1 MEQKKK
7 ALGRGLEELF
17 STEVL
22 DFDTFESN
30 IMENATTNE
39 IQDIPI
45 NEIRPN
51 PYQPRK
57 SFNEEALR
65 ELSESIK
72 NHGVFQPIIVKK
84 GIRGYD
90 LIAGERRLRASK
102 MAGLDKIPAI
112 VKDFSD
118 DEMREIALLENI
130 QRENLTAIELAWA
143 YKGIIDNLDIRQE
156 DLALRIGKSRSH
168 ITNTLGLLNLPE
180 EVQKMILN
188 GELSMG
194 HARVLSKMEDESKI
208 TGLAKKIINE
218 GLSVHEIEEIS
229 KDEEIK
235 KRVPITRRERNTDYT
250 NIENEL
256 KDIVNMISEKLM
268 PEEDKNWLTG
278 EPVSDSKI
286 FFVNN
291 AGLCLLSAWFLRLL
305 SMLDYLNE
313 ARKDIKDTKSRI
325 RAMFLLQYLTCQEE
339 KEYRETELVF
349 NRLLVGLPMHIPLP
363 KRLELTADEK
373 QIADSLLSAVKAHWS
388 KMNGTSLKGFLQ
400 SFVTRTGRLEE
411 QDEKWLLTVDDK
423 THDILLDSVPWGFRQ
438 IRLPWLKKYIQVKW
452 HDKQEF

>member
-7 ALGRGLEELF
+7 ALGKGLEELF

-208 TGLAKKIINE
+208 TDLAKKIINE

-256 KDIVNMISEKLM
+256 KDILGTKVKVDNKKINIYFENVN
-268 PEEDKNWLTG
+268 D
-278 EPVSDSKI
+278 
-286 FFVNN
+286 
-291 AGLCLLSAWFLRLL
+291 
-305 SMLDYLNE
+305 LNRILE
-313 ARKDIKDTKSRI
+313 IMNIEIK
-325 RAMFLLQYLTCQEE
+325 
-339 KEYRETELVF
+339 
-349 NRLLVGLPMHIPLP
+349 
-363 KRLELTADEK
+363 
-373 QIADSLLSAVKAHWS
+373 
-388 KMNGTSLKGFLQ
+388 
-400 SFVTRTGRLEE
+400 
-411 QDEKWLLTVDDK
+411 
-423 THDILLDSVPWGFRQ
+423 
-438 IRLPWLKKYIQVKW
+438 
-452 HDKQEF
+452 

>member
-39 IQDIPI
+39 IQDIPV

-57 SFNEEALR
+57 SFNEDALR

-112 VKDFSD
+112 VKEFSD

-208 TGLAKKIINE
+208 TDLAKKIINE

-250 NIENEL
+250 NVENEL
-256 KDIVNMISEKLM
+256 KYILGTKVKVDNKKINIYFENVN
-268 PEEDKNWLTG
+268 D
-278 EPVSDSKI
+278 
-286 FFVNN
+286 
-291 AGLCLLSAWFLRLL
+291 
-305 SMLDYLNE
+305 LNRILE
-313 ARKDIKDTKSRI
+313 IMNIEIK
-325 RAMFLLQYLTCQEE
+325 
-339 KEYRETELVF
+339 
-349 NRLLVGLPMHIPLP
+349 
-363 KRLELTADEK
+363 
-373 QIADSLLSAVKAHWS
+373 
-388 KMNGTSLKGFLQ
+388 
-400 SFVTRTGRLEE
+400 
-411 QDEKWLLTVDDK
+411 
-423 THDILLDSVPWGFRQ
+423 
-438 IRLPWLKKYIQVKW
+438 
-452 HDKQEF
+452 

>member
-90 LIAGERRLRASK
+90 LIAGERRLKASK

-208 TGLAKKIINE
+208 TDLAKKIINE

-256 KDIVNMISEKLM
+256 KDILGTKVKVDNKKINIYFENVN
-268 PEEDKNWLTG
+268 D
-278 EPVSDSKI
+278 
-286 FFVNN
+286 
-291 AGLCLLSAWFLRLL
+291 
-305 SMLDYLNE
+305 LNRILE
-313 ARKDIKDTKSRI
+313 IMNIEIK
-325 RAMFLLQYLTCQEE
+325 
-339 KEYRETELVF
+339 
-349 NRLLVGLPMHIPLP
+349 
-363 KRLELTADEK
+363 
-373 QIADSLLSAVKAHWS
+373 
-388 KMNGTSLKGFLQ
+388 
-400 SFVTRTGRLEE
+400 
-411 QDEKWLLTVDDK
+411 
-423 THDILLDSVPWGFRQ
+423 
-438 IRLPWLKKYIQVKW
+438 
-452 HDKQEF
+452 